1 MSQPRSGSLPADFE
15 NTVASI
21 IREVGVATLTKKILR
36 QRLQAKYGMDFA
48 SHDDK
53 LTETLHK
60 LMQTS
65 EFQKELLKA
74 KSNKKSSGNAS
85 KSAPAKSKRGS
96 GTDKAQKKEKR
107 ARHEKKPDNYPKAAL
122 SAYIMFGNDQRA
134 KILKE
139 NPSLKIT
146 EVSKKIGDLWKNA
159 SQTTKE
165 QYSKRAESEKK
176 RFEKEMTAYTAKGGE
191 IYKRRSKKEK
201 RSRKDPNAPKRALS
215 GYIFFAQDFRSKH
228 SNMNITEQM
237 SKAGEAWRAMNDSE
251 KAPYEQK
258 AAKDKQRYEKECR
271 SFGKH

>member
-15 NTVASI
+15 KTVASI

-36 QRLQAKYGMDFA
+36 QRLQAKYGMDFT

-74 KSNKKSSGNAS
+74 KSSKKSSGSAS
-85 KSAPAKSKRGS
+85 KSAPAKAKRGS
-96 GTDKAQKKEKR
+96 DTGKAPKKEKR
-107 ARHEKKPDNYPKAAL
+107 AHHEKKPDNYPKAAL

-146 EVSKKIGDLWKNA
+146 EVSKKIGDL
-159 SQTTKE
+159 
-165 QYSKRAESEKK
+165 
-176 RFEKEMTAYTAKGGE
+176 
-191 IYKRRSKKEK
+191 
-201 RSRKDPNAPKRALS
+201 
-215 GYIFFAQDFRSKH
+215 
-228 SNMNITEQM
+228 
-237 SKAGEAWRAMNDSE
+237 
-251 KAPYEQK
+251 
-258 AAKDKQRYEKECR
+258 
-271 SFGKH
+271 